1 MAKKPTVNLKQ
12 EKGHAL
18 KADNEAKKLSALEKQ
33 REAAEAEEWQK
44 GANARKS
51 SRDDAAAS
59 KADEAARKRQ
69 EKAALLAE
77 EEMAVGA
84 SGIKKAPALSK
95 KKGPKSELAMLEDAL
110 QTAADKKVKL
120 KRQDLVKKQ
129 EQALAKPSEPAKALD
144 PLLANTEQMIGV
156 MDEEI
161 VGRQANRAK
170 MDEEA
175 GATGIDAALS
185 SLNIRGGAGGATLV
199 KSSKALYNEFEE
211 RMLPIV
217 KAEFPGLRLSQYK
230 EKIWQLWKKSPD
242 NPANQVP
249 QP

>member
-1 MAKKPTVNLKQ
+1 MPKKPTVNLKQ
-12 EKGHAL
+12 EKGRAL
-18 KADNEAKKLSALEKQ
+18 KAESESKKLSALEKQ

-51 SRDDAAAS
+51 SKDDVAAA

-77 EEMAVGA
+77 EELAAGV
-84 SGIKKAPALSK
+84 SGVKKAPAVNK

-120 KRQDLVKKQ
+120 KRQDLMKKQ
-129 EQALAKPSEPAKALD
+129 EQASGNASEPPKALD

-170 MDEEA
+170 MQEDGDA
-175 GATGIDAALS
+175 SGIDAALS
-185 SLNIRGGAGGATLV
+185 SLNIRGGAGGTALV
-199 KSSKALYNEFEE
+199 KSAKALYNEFEE
-211 RMLPIV
+211 RMLPVV

-249 QP
+249 PS

>member
-1 MAKKPTVNLKQ
+1 MPKPTVNLKQ
-12 EKGHAL
+12 EKGRAL
-18 KADNEAKKLSALEKQ
+18 KAENEAKKLSALEKQ
-33 REAAEAEEWQK
+33 RAAAEAEEWQK

-77 EEMAVGA
+77 EESAAKA
-84 SGIKKAPALSK
+84 SGIKKAPALNK

-110 QTAADKKVKL
+110 QTVADKKVKL
-120 KRQDLVKKQ
+120 KRQDLIKKQ
-129 EQALAKPSEPAKALD
+129 EQASGKASEPAKILD

-161 VGRQANRAK
+161 VGRRANRAK
-170 MDEEA
+170 MQEDG
-175 GATGIDAALS
+175 GASGIDAALS
-185 SLNIRGGAGGATLV
+185 SLNVGGGAGGKTIV
-199 KSSKALYNEFEE
+199 KSAKALYNEFEE

-217 KAEFPGLRLSQYK
+217 KSEFPGLRLSQYK

-249 QP
+249 ST

>member
-12 EKGHAL
+12 EKGRAL
-18 KADNEAKKLSALEKQ
+18 KAENESKKLSALEKQ
-33 REAAEAEEWQK
+33 REASEAEEWHK

-51 SRDDAAAS
+51 SRDDVAAS

-77 EEMAVGA
+77 EDLAAGA
-84 SGIKKAPALSK
+84 SGIKKAHTANK

-120 KRQDLVKKQ
+120 KRQDLIKKQ
-129 EQALAKPSEPAKALD
+129 EQVSGKAAEPPKALD

-156 MDEEI
+156 LDEEI
-161 VGRQANRAK
+161 VGRRSNRAK
-170 MDEEA
+170 MQEDS
-175 GATGIDAALS
+175 GASGIDAALS

-199 KSSKALYNEFEE
+199 KSAKALYNEFEE
-211 RMLPIV
+211 RMLPVV

-249 QP
+249 QS